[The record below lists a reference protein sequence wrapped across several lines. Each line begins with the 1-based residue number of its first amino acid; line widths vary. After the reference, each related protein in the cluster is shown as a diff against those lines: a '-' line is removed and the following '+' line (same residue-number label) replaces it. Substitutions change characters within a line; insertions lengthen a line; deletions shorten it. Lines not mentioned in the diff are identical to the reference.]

1 MTTSELEILFKTHYA
16 AMCRLA
22 VSLLYDEDEARD
34 VVSDVFASLLDGGL
48 AIRIDNA
55 RGFLLTCVRNSC
67 INVIRH
73 KQMRERFIN
82 LYSTKAEPLADS
94 PDDSLMLAE
103 LRDYI
108 NTQLPPLSCRI
119 FTLRYLHDMTCQQV
133 ADAVG
138 VSRVTV
144 HHHLSQSLE
153 KINAYFNNTKLRR
166 YGTER

>member
-1 MTTSELEILFKTHYA
+1 MTKSELEILFKTHYA
-16 AMCRLA
+16 AMYRLA
-22 VSLLYDEDEARD
+22 VSLLYDADEARD

-48 AIRIDNA
+48 AIRTDNA

-73 KQMRERFIN
+73 KQMRERFIR
-82 LYSTKAEPLADS
+82 LYSTNAEPLADD
-94 PDDSLMLAE
+94 PDVTMMLAE

-108 NTQLPPLSCRI
+108 DNQLPPLSRRI
-119 FTLRYLHDMTCQQV
+119 FTLRYLQDMTCQQV

-153 KINAYFNNTKLRR
+153 KINAYFNNSNS
-166 YGTER
+166 

>member
-16 AMCRLA
+16 AMFRLA
-22 VSLLYDEDEARD
+22 MSLLYDEDESKD

-48 AIRIDNA
+48 AIRSDNA

-73 KQMRERFIN
+73 KQMRERFMK
-82 LYSTKAEPLADS
+82 LYSNRAEPLADG
-94 PDDSLMLAE
+94 PDDSLTLAE
-103 LRDYI
+103 LREYI
-108 NTQLPPLSCRI
+108 DNNLPPLSRRI

-138 VSRVTV
+138 VSRMTV
-144 HHHLSQSLE
+144 HHHLSQSME
-153 KINAYFNNTKLRR
+153 KINAYFNITKQ
-166 YGTER
+166 

>member
-1 MTTSELEILFKTHYA
+1 MTKSELEILFKTHYT
-16 AMCRLA
+16 AMYRLA
-22 VSLLYDEDEARD
+22 VSLLYDADEARD
-34 VVSDVFASLLDGGL
+34 VVSDVFASLLGGGL
-48 AIRIDNA
+48 AIRTDNA

-73 KQMRERFIN
+73 KQMRERFIR
-82 LYSTKAEPLADS
+82 LYSTGAEPLADS
-94 PDDSLMLAE
+94 PDDSMMLAE

-108 NTQLPPLSCRI
+108 DNHLPPLTRRI
-119 FTLRYLHDMTCQQV
+119 FNLRYLQDMTCQQV

-153 KINAYFNNTKLRR
+153 KINTYFSNNK
-166 YGTER
+166 

>member
-1 MTTSELEILFKTHYA
+1 MTMTTSELEILFKTHYA
-16 AMCRLA
+16 AMFRLA
-22 VSLLYDEDEARD
+22 MSLLYDEDESKD

-48 AIRIDNA
+48 AIRSDNA

-73 KQMRERFIN
+73 KQMRERFMK
-82 LYSTKAEPLADS
+82 LYSNRAESLADG
-94 PDDSLMLAE
+94 PDDSLTLNE
-103 LRDYI
+103 LREYI
-108 NTQLPPLSCRI
+108 DNNLPPLSRRI
-119 FTLRYLHDMTCQQV
+119 FTLRFLHDMTCQQV

-153 KINAYFNNTKLRR
+153 KINAYFNNSKR
-166 YGTER
+166 

>member
-16 AMCRLA
+16 AMFRLA
-22 VSLLYDEDEARD
+22 MSLLYDEDESKD

-48 AIRIDNA
+48 AIRSDNA
-55 RGFLLTCVRNSC
+55 RGFLLTCVRNTC

-73 KQMRERFIN
+73 KQMRERFMK
-82 LYSTKAEPLADS
+82 LYSNRAEPLADG
-94 PDDSLMLAE
+94 PDDSLTLNE
-103 LRDYI
+103 LREYI
-108 NTQLPPLSCRI
+108 DNNLPPLSRRI
-119 FTLRYLHDMTCQQV
+119 FTLRFLHDMTCQQV

-153 KINAYFNNTKLRR
+153 KINAYFNNSKQ
-166 YGTER
+166 

>member
-16 AMCRLA
+16 AMFRLA
-22 VSLLYDEDEARD
+22 MSLLYDEDESKD

-48 AIRIDNA
+48 AIRSDNA

-73 KQMRERFIN
+73 KQMRERFMK
-82 LYSTKAEPLADS
+82 LYSNRAEPLADG
-94 PDDSLMLAE
+94 PDDSLTLNE
-103 LRDYI
+103 LREYI
-108 NTQLPPLSCRI
+108 DNSLPPLSRCI
-119 FTLRYLHDMTCQQV
+119 FTLRFLHDMTCQQV

-153 KINAYFNNTKLRR
+153 KINAYFNNSKR
-166 YGTER
+166 

>member
-1 MTTSELEILFKTHYA
+1 MF
-16 AMCRLA
+16 RLA
-22 VSLLYDEDEARD
+22 VSFLYDEDEARD

-48 AIRIDNA
+48 AIRSDNA

-73 KQMRERFIN
+73 KHMRERFTR
-82 LYSTKAEPLADS
+82 LYSTKSEPLDDG
-94 PDDSLMLAE
+94 PDDSMMLAE
-103 LRDYI
+103 LREYI
-108 NTQLPPLSCRI
+108 DNQLPPLTRRI
-119 FTLRYLHDMTCQQV
+119 FTLRYLQDMTCQQV

-153 KINAYFNNTKLRR
+153 KINAYFNNSKQ
-166 YGTER
+166 

>member
-1 MTTSELEILFKTHYA
+1 MTKSELEILVKTHYA
-16 AMCRLA
+16 AMYRLA
-22 VSLLYDEDEARD
+22 VSLLYDADEARD

-48 AIRIDNA
+48 AIRTDNA
-55 RGFLLTCVRNSC
+55 LGFLLTCVRNSC

-73 KQMRERFIN
+73 KQMRERFIR
-82 LYSTKAEPLADS
+82 LYSTNAEPLADD
-94 PDDSLMLAE
+94 PDDTMMLAE

-108 NTQLPPLSCRI
+108 DNQLPPLSRRI
-119 FTLRYLHDMTCQQV
+119 FTLRYLQDMTCQQV

-153 KINAYFNNTKLRR
+153 KINAYFNNSKQ
-166 YGTER
+166 

>member
-16 AMCRLA
+16 AMFRLA
-22 VSLLYDEDEARD
+22 MSLLYDEDESKD

-48 AIRIDNA
+48 AIRSDNA

-73 KQMRERFIN
+73 KQMRERFMK
-82 LYSTKAEPLADS
+82 LYSNRAEPLADG
-94 PDDSLMLAE
+94 PDDSLTLNE
-103 LRDYI
+103 LREYI
-108 NTQLPPLSCRI
+108 DNNLPPLSRRI
-119 FTLRYLHDMTCQQV
+119 FTLRFLHDMTCQQV

-153 KINAYFNNTKLRR
+153 KINAYFNNSKR
-166 YGTER
+166 

>member
-1 MTTSELEILFKTHYA
+1 MTKSELEILFKTHYT
-16 AMCRLA
+16 AMYRLA

-34 VVSDVFASLLDGGL
+34 VVSDIFASLLDGGM
-48 AIRIDNA
+48 AIRSDNA
-55 RGFLLTCVRNSC
+55 RGFLLTCVRNGC

-82 LYSTKAEPLADS
+82 LYSSKAEALADS
-94 PDDSLMLAE
+94 PDDTMMLAE

-108 NTQLPPLSCRI
+108 DTHLPPLSRRI
-119 FTLRYLHDMTCQQV
+119 FTLRYLQDMTCQQV
-133 ADAVG
+133 AEAVG

-153 KINAYFNNTKLRR
+153 KINAYFNNSKQ
-166 YGTER
+166 

>member
-16 AMCRLA
+16 AMFRLA
-22 VSLLYDEDEARD
+22 MSLLYDQDESKD
-34 VVSDVFASLLDGGL
+34 VVSDVFASLASGGMT
-48 AIRIDNA
+48 IKSDNA

-73 KQMRERFIN
+73 KQMRERFIR
-82 LYSTKAEPLADS
+82 LYSAKAEPLADG
-94 PDDSLMLAE
+94 PDDSLQLNE
-103 LRDYI
+103 LREYI
-108 NTQLPPLSCRI
+108 DNNLPPLSRRI

-153 KINAYFNNTKLRR
+153 KINAFFLNNK
-166 YGTER
+166 

>member
-16 AMCRLA
+16 AMFRLA
-22 VSLLYDEDEARD
+22 MSLLYDEDESKD

-48 AIRIDNA
+48 AIRSDNA

-73 KQMRERFIN
+73 KQMRESR
-82 LYSTKAEPLADS
+82 
-94 PDDSLMLAE
+94 
-103 LRDYI
+103 
-108 NTQLPPLSCRI
+108 RI
-119 FTLRYLHDMTCQQV
+119 FTLRFLHDMTCQQV
-133 ADAVG
+133 ANAVG

-153 KINAYFNNTKLRR
+153 KINAYFNNSKR
-166 YGTER
+166 